1 MKEVYDSRAMTVDMK
16 KKVKDESNWLKDYE
30 KKQIQDEIDRQ
41 NLEFEQKKINEAM
54 MLKNH

>member
-30 KKQIQDEIDRQ
+30 KK
-41 NLEFEQKKINEAM
+41 
-54 MLKNH
+54 